1 MFSLNINLIMIK
13 IGHFQS
19 GYDSVGMLMKR
30 FFDLFFA
37 IVSLL
42 ILIVPMLLIACLVRL
57 TSKGSILYWS
67 KRVGKNGVI
76 FNMPKFRSMSVETP
90 ELATDL
96 LGNPENFLTPIGS
109 IIRRTSCDELP
120 QIYSVIKGDMSFVG
134 PRPALFNQKELIAL
148 RQQDNLDKLMPGLTG
163 WAQINGRDSLS
174 LHEKVVFDLEY
185 YQRQSMAFDFKILWL
200 TLFKVFRQTE
210 VLH

>member
-1 MFSLNINLIMIK
+1 MIK
-13 IGHFQS
+13 IDLFQC
-19 GYDSVGMLMKR
+19 GYDSLGMLIKR

-37 IVSLL
+37 IVILL
-42 ILIVPMLLIACLVRL
+42 ILTVPMLLIACLVRL

-90 ELATDL
+90 ELATEL
-96 LGNPENFLTPIGS
+96 LGDPEEFLTPMGS
-109 IIRRTSCDELP
+109 ILRRTSCDELP
-120 QIYSVIKGDMSFVG
+120 QLFSILKGDMSFVG

-148 RQQDNLDKLMPGLTG
+148 RQQHHLDQLMPGLTG
-163 WAQINGRDSLS
+163 WAQINGRDALS
-174 LHEKVVFDLEY
+174 LREKVVFDLEY
-185 YQRQSMAFDFKILWL
+185 CQRQSMVFDCKILWL
-200 TLFKVFRQTE
+200 TVFKVFRQAE